1 LRKEEKMANLRISFG
16 EVDIT
21 PHFPVDL
28 AGYGNRI
35 NPCLGMLDPVFCTF
49 ILLEGEKRR
58 ALLLGFDLLAFGR
71 GLRECLYPLLRR
83 NGFSQEEIFPVATH
97 THSAP
102 STGALPYMGDT
113 YKNWLKD
120 ISKRVANKI
129 KERSQSIEERKLKVG
144 KGEVDIA
151 LNRRTLPGW
160 LPQMKEEG
168 YVEKEF
174 SVLFFDNLP
183 LVNFTCHAVCLGG
196 DNRFI
201 SADFPGR
208 ARVYLKS
215 FLTTPAVLMANGT
228 AGDQNPKERGIYG
241 LENTGRKLA
250 ESVLS
255 VYETAEEVQADD
267 IDYIHK
273 LQSFP
278 LAEPPSIEWLKDFIK
293 EQEKGIENAPLPE
306 QIWRRSYIRWASD
319 TLRKVEE
326 GNYEREVKGKISLL
340 RMGELVF
347 LFLPGEVFSEIGKKA
362 RGIIR
367 EKGFMPF
374 VIGYYDQLIGYLP
387 TASAFE
393 EGGYEVSDA
402 YRWYGYPAP
411 FLPTVEDIILQTAS
425 DLLKKL

>member
-1 LRKEEKMANLRISFG
+1 MAKLRISFG

-28 AGYGNRI
+28 VGYGNRV
-35 NPCLGMLDPVFCTF
+35 NPSLGILDPVFCTF
-49 ILLEGEKRR
+49 ILLESENKR
-58 ALLLGFDLLAFGR
+58 ALLLGFDLLGFGE
-71 GLRECLYPLLRR
+71 GLRKSLYPLLRR
-83 NGFSQEEIFPVATH
+83 LGISQEEIFPVATH

-102 STGALPYMGDT
+102 STGVVPYMGNT
-113 YKNWLKD
+113 YQFWLKD
-120 ISKRVANKI
+120 TGKRIASKI
-129 KERSQSIEERKLKVG
+129 KEAMEKTGEKKIKVG
-144 KGEVDIA
+144 EGEVDIA
-151 LNRRTLPGW
+151 LNRRTLEGW
-160 LPQMKEEG
+160 VPIRKEEG
-168 YVEKEF
+168 YVEKELA
-174 SVLFFDNLP
+174 VLFFDNIP

-215 FLTTPAVLMANGT
+215 LLNSPAVLMANGA

-255 VYETAEEVQADD
+255 IYEKTEEVKADD
-267 IDYIHK
+267 IDYVHK
-273 LQSFP
+273 VQPFP

-293 EQEKGIENAPLPE
+293 EQERGIENASLPE
-306 QIWRRSYIRWASD
+306 QIWRHSYIRWATD

-340 RMGELVF
+340 RVGELVF

-362 RGIIR
+362 RKIIR

-374 VIGYYDQLIGYLP
+374 MVGYYDQLIGYLP

-411 FLPTVEDIILQTAS
+411 FLPRVEDITLQMVR

>member
-1 LRKEEKMANLRISFG
+1 MARLRISYG

-21 PHFPVDL
+21 PHFPIDL
-28 AGYGNRI
+28 IGYGNRI
-35 NPCLGMLDPVFCTF
+35 NPCIGILDPVFCTF
-49 ILLEGEKRR
+49 ILLESDKKK
-58 ALLLGFDLLAFGR
+58 ALLLSFDLLAFGE
-71 GLRECLYPLLRR
+71 GLRKSLYPLLRR
-83 NGFSQEEIFPVATH
+83 LGFNQGEIFPFATH

-102 STGALPYMGDT
+102 STGVLPYMGNA
-113 YKNWLKD
+113 YQNWLKE
-120 ISKRVANKI
+120 IGKRIANKI
-129 KERSQSIEERKLKVG
+129 KESMERKEEMRLKVG
-144 KGEVDIA
+144 SGEVNIA
-151 LNRRTLPGW
+151 LNRRALEGW
-160 LPQMKEEG
+160 VPIRKEEG
-168 YVEKEF
+168 YVEREF
-174 SVLFFDNLP
+174 SLLLFDNIP

-215 FLTTPAVLMANGT
+215 FLTAPAVLMANGA

-241 LENTGRKLA
+241 LEITGRKLA

-255 VYETAEEVQADD
+255 VYEKTEEVEAKD
-267 IDYIHK
+267 IAYIHK

-278 LAEPPSIEWLKDFIK
+278 LAEPPSINWLKDFIK
-293 EQEKGIENAPLPE
+293 EQEKGIENASLPE
-306 QIWRRSYIRWASD
+306 QIWRRSYIRWATD

-340 RMGELVF
+340 RIGELVF
-347 LFLPGEVFSEIGKKA
+347 LFLPGEVFSEIGKKT
-362 RGIIR
+362 REIIR
-367 EKGFMPF
+367 GKGFMPF
-374 VIGYYDQLIGYLP
+374 VIGYYDKIIGYLP

-411 FLPTVEDIILQTAS
+411 FLPTVEDITLQTVR
-425 DLLKKL
+425 DLLNKL

>member
-1 LRKEEKMANLRISFG
+1 MAKLRISYG

-28 AGYGNRI
+28 VGYGNRV
-35 NPCLGMLDPVFCTF
+35 NPCLGILDPVFCTF
-49 ILLEGEKRR
+49 ILLESDKKK
-58 ALLLGFDLLAFGR
+58 ALLLSFDLLAFGER
-71 GLRECLYPLLRR
+71 LRQSLLPHLRR
-83 NGFSQEEIFPVATH
+83 LGFSQEEIFPFATH

-102 STGALPYMGDT
+102 STGAVPYMGNT
-113 YKNWLKD
+113 YQNWLKD
-120 ISKRVANKI
+120 IGKSIANKI
-129 KERSQSIEERKLKVG
+129 KEAMERQEEKKLKVVT
-144 KGEVDIA
+144 GEVDIA

-160 LPQMKEEG
+160 LPTRKEEG

-174 SVLFFDNLP
+174 AVLFFDNIP

-215 FLTTPAVLMANGT
+215 FLTTPAVLMANGP

-241 LENTGRKLA
+241 LEITGRKLA
-250 ESVLS
+250 ESVFS
-255 VYETAEEVQADD
+255 VYEKSNEVKADY
-267 IDYIHK
+267 IDYAHK

-278 LAEPPSIEWLKDFIK
+278 LAEPPSTDWLKDFIK
-293 EQEKGIENAPLPE
+293 EQEKGIENASLPE
-306 QIWRRSYIRWASD
+306 QIWRTSYIRWATD

-326 GNYEREVKGKISLL
+326 GNYEKVVKGKISLL
-340 RMGELVF
+340 KIGELLF

-362 RGIIR
+362 KELIR

-374 VIGYYDQLIGYLP
+374 VVGYYDKIIGYLP
-387 TASAFE
+387 TTSAFE

-411 FLPTVEDIILQTAS
+411 FLPTVEDITLQTVR